1 MPSTERFSFAVTTS
15 QPGSIIVLAIHGQID
30 PLAAAEF
37 QNVVDAELAKGG
49 RKYVLDL
56 THLRYIGSVGL
67 QVVIGLANT
76 VRNEGMVCIA
86 NPNENVR
93 SVLDLTKITQRIP
106 VYPTQEDA
114 IDAAR
119 SR

>member
-1 MPSTERFSFAVTTS
+1 MSTTERFSFAVTFEPHGAIT
-15 QPGSIIVLAIHGQID
+15 VLAIHGQID

-37 QNVVDAELAKGG
+37 QKIVDAELTKGG
-49 RKYVLDL
+49 QKYILDL
-56 THLRYIGSVGL
+56 THLRYIGSIGL

-76 VRNEGMVCIA
+76 VRQEGGVYIA

-106 VYPTQEDA
+106 VYPTREDA
-114 IDAAR
+114 LDAAR